1 MSCRG
6 CRNRAAAFIWARLGR
21 RTRCYNRSSSSA
33 GLPGRP
39 SYCGT
44 FSGDADM
51 PLTAA
56 ERATMIERYAHG
68 PTLLKRALAKIPADA
83 LKWKPASGKWS
94 AHEIVVHCADAETNA
109 HMRLRYL
116 IAEPDPVIVGYDQ
129 DGWALALDYHAHPL
143 DLALATVDRKSTRLN
158 SSHSQISYAV
168 FCLKKKKKTYHKI
181 NARI

>member
-68 PTLLKRALAKIPADA
+68 PTLLKRALEKIPADA
-83 LKWKPASGKWS
+83 LKGNPASVKWS
-94 AHEIVVHCADAETNA
+94 A
-109 HMRLRYL
+109 
-116 IAEPDPVIVGYDQ
+116 
-129 DGWALALDYHAHPL
+129 DGHVDYC
-143 DLALATVDRKSTRLN
+143 D
-158 SSHSQISYAV
+158 YA
-168 FCLKKKKKTYHKI
+168 
-181 NARI
+181 